1 MEGKMDDQYFDR
13 LKLVK
18 LLELPIKNLLRAADA
33 MLENTFPFTP
43 LPRPREFI
51 FFQVTNKLRVAWPC
65 LHKPQGRYRL
75 LYSYRNFEYFSVT
88 LPYHRA
94 WGAHPESIARAIVFA
109 NGSQPK
115 DVFRALRIIQVAIAW
130 CKARKAG
137 RERHAQEILR
147 QQAFALETINLELAM
162 VALSK

>member
-1 MEGKMDDQYFDR
+1 MDDQYFDR

-18 LLELPIKNLLRAADA
+18 LLELPINKLLDAANA
-33 MLENTFPFTP
+33 MVADTFPLTP

-51 FFQVTNKLRVAWPC
+51 FFEAANGARVAWPC
-65 LHKPQGRYRL
+65 LRRHRAQHSLVHAYR
-75 LYSYRNFEYFSVT
+75 SFEYFSTVP
-88 LPYHRA
+88 PYHRA
-94 WGAHPESIARAIVFA
+94 WGTHPESIARAIVFV

-115 DVFRALRIIQVAIAW
+115 DVLRALRMMQAAIAW
-130 CKARKAG
+130 CKARKKG

-147 QQAFALETINLELAM
+147 QQAFALEAINLESIM